1 MDGLTITVILACAC
15 ATALLNCGLRHERDP
30 LAAAFLVAIGG
41 GAVALP
47 ALLFTG
53 LPGAESIPYLVVST
67 ALAGTYWLFLGRA
80 YSTGEVSIVYP
91 LAYGSAP
98 VWILLVSSP
107 VFGETLSPNQL
118 AVILLISV
126 GLLLILF
133 SSAGRQTSVSRP
145 VLINSV
151 AVTAIICAYT
161 ICDALAVRKS
171 GAPVAYTVFLYAS
184 SGFVVLFYGMRYHRQ
199 RLVRAFRANRYM
211 GLTWGAL
218 SLVNYCGE
226 LWAMTRAPVALVAAL
241 RETSIL
247 FAILIAVLWL
257 KEPLKPS
264 RVAGAGVVAFGLV
277 LMRLA

>member
-1 MDGLTITVILACAC
+1 MDGLTISVILACAC

-30 LAAAFLVAIGG
+30 LAAAFMVAIGG
-41 GAVALP
+41 GAIAIP
-47 ALLFTG
+47 ALFFTG
-53 LPGAESIPYLVVST
+53 LPGHESAPYLVVST

-80 YSTGEVSIVYP
+80 YSTGEISIVFP

-98 VWILLVSSP
+98 MWILFASSY
-107 VFGETLSPNQL
+107 VFDETLAANQL
-118 AVILLISV
+118 AVIILISL
-126 GLLLILF
+126 GLLLVLF
-133 SSAGRQTSVSRP
+133 SSHDRQARVGRH
-145 VLINSV
+145 VLINSA

-184 SGFVVLFYGMRYHRQ
+184 SGFVVLLYGMRYHRQ
-199 RLVRAFRANRYM
+199 RLVGAFRANRTM
-211 GLTWGAL
+211 GLIWGAL

-247 FAILIAVLWL
+247 FAILIAIMWL